1 MYQAKQAGRNRSHV
15 FGLGQVVPFPLA
27 AAWRINPHAPYFRVK
42 ICAFPIL
49 LQEHS
54 MAVDIKTLK
63 GMSDDIL
70 AKLADKGVKD
80 TEQLLAAVRSPA
92 QRKEL
97 AGHCDVTPRDIL
109 ELGNRADLSRIK
121 GVAGVYSDLLEQAGV
136 DTVPELA
143 QRRADNLHAKIVAT
157 NDEAGLTKQPPT
169 ADAVAAWVEQAK
181 GLQRAIEY

>member
-1 MYQAKQAGRNRSHV
+1 
-15 FGLGQVVPFPLA
+15 
-27 AAWRINPHAPYFRVK
+27 
-42 ICAFPIL
+42 
-49 LQEHS
+49 
-54 MAVDIKTLK
+54 MAVDLKTLK
-63 GMSDDIL
+63 GMDDDIL
-70 AKLADKGVKD
+70 TKLAEKD
-80 TEQLLAAVRSPA
+80 IKTTEQLLAAVRSPV

-97 AGHCDVTPRDIL
+97 ATHCGVASRDVL